1 MTPFNWRSFLIR
13 SRSRGAP
20 APVKVPE
27 GQGPQINGGPN
38 PGPKNQ
44 GPQIN
49 PGPGGGKGQDQ
60 PQINPGLPPGLSS
73 FPRLGVLGAR
83 VRERPVSSRPF
94 GAARDD
100 VIF

>member
-27 GQGPQINGGPN
+27 GQGPQIN
-38 PGPKNQ
+38 
-44 GPQIN
+44 
-49 PGPGGGKGQDQ
+49 PGPGPGPGKGQDQ